1 MTFGSRSIYDI
12 LVLPNVSPTTQVPLL
27 SLLFN
32 LYHASAVFAYWITFI
47 DCTGNFVNYSIL
59 VDLLTFYFE
68 FEDNVSNF
76 KMKAT
81 QSIYLF
87 VVNSPPPRVQQ

>member
-1 MTFGSRSIYDI
+1 M
-12 LVLPNVSPTTQVPLL
+12 QVRVL

-32 LYHASAVFAYWITFI
+32 LCHASAVFAYYWLTFI

-68 FEDNVSNF
+68 FEDNASNL
-76 KMKAT
+76 KMKVT

-87 VVNSPPPRVQQ
+87 VVNSPPPKSPTIIL